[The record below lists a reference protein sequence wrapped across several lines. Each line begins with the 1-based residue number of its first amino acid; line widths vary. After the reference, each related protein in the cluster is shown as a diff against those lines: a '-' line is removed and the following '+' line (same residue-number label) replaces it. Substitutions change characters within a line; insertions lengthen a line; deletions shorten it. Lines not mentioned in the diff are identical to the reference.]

1 MKLQTACVL
10 ATLLLSAAASAQD
23 STEPSPAEEPAAE
36 NASNPLA
43 AVNNTDIRWQH
54 FDLGD
59 GQSLDDISVDGAFM
73 AMPTLK
79 IRYELHY
86 ARASVGDMD
95 STYLDTLVLK
105 GIWFPKQGVTD
116 SGLKYRV
123 ALGLDWITDLGGEDA
138 LLLLRVGDG
147 FDA

>member
-73 AMPTLK
+73 ASSMFRT
-79 IRYELHY
+79 
-86 ARASVGDMD
+86 
-95 STYLDTLVLK
+95 
-105 GIWFPKQGVTD
+105 
-116 SGLKYRV
+116 
-123 ALGLDWITDLGGEDA
+123 
-138 LLLLRVGDG
+138 
-147 FDA
+147 